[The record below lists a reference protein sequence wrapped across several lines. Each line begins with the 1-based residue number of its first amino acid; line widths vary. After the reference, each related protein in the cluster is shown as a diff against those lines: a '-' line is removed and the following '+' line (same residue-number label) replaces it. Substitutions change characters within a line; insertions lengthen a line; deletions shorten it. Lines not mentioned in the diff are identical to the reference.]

1 MKMKKKIGLM
11 RPPPYA
17 RATFASRG
25 WYFNP
30 RSDVSDP
37 DLQLADQAVRGK
49 VELGRAL
56 LAAQGPLDHLRAE
69 ALFLRRFD
77 LGTAGLGPAQGEL
90 ATIAVKQK
98 RPVHPH
104 RAGFGGKRTVFHRI
118 GAELM
123 DNHHE
128 QQSNR
133 WIETHIRPVHRETQT
148 VALLEWY
155 ERSRDNFANIAAG
168 PVLLRQEVVGVG
180 ERVQARRKR
189 RALFLGCRAEGL
201 SRDRLHG
208 AKRVLDPVLDFIE
221 QQFSRRLGLLALG
234 NVAGDFR
241 GADDAPFRFPDRRQ
255 GQRDVYL
262 RAVLAL
268 ANGLIVLNAV
278 ASPNALENAGFLV
291 LPLGGDQDQHGLA
304 DDFLGSIAEQALGA
318 PVPARDDTVEILA
331 DDCIVRRSD
340 NGCEIER
347 CIRNSRSR
355 RLGRHRGGQMFLFL

>member
-98 RPVHPH
+98 RPVH
-104 RAGFGGKRTVFHRI
+104 
-118 GAELM
+118 
-123 DNHHE
+123 
-128 QQSNR
+128 
-133 WIETHIRPVHRETQT
+133 RETQT

-208 AKRVLDPVLDFIE
+208 AKRV
-221 QQFSRRLGLLALG
+221 
-234 NVAGDFR
+234 
-241 GADDAPFRFPDRRQ
+241 
-255 GQRDVYL
+255 
-262 RAVLAL
+262 
-268 ANGLIVLNAV
+268 
-278 ASPNALENAGFLV
+278 
-291 LPLGGDQDQHGLA
+291 
-304 DDFLGSIAEQALGA
+304 
-318 PVPARDDTVEILA
+318 
-331 DDCIVRRSD
+331 
-340 NGCEIER
+340 
-347 CIRNSRSR
+347 
-355 RLGRHRGGQMFLFL
+355 